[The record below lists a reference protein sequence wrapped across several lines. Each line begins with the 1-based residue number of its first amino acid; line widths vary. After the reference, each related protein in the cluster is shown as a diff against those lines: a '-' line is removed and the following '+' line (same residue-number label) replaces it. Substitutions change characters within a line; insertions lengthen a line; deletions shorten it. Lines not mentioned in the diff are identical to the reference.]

1 MRDEALSGIRG
12 TAESL
17 LYREP
22 CRLNYL
28 RLDVD
33 HDDVMGK
40 VCPVDRTHKA
50 TRVPIDVIETYFDLY
65 DDTIKGINPFGMLD
79 RPAVNVGLI
88 INEDRVTF
96 EASDGQTN
104 VFCSYDAEDEA
115 LEEDE

>member
-22 CRLNYL
+22 CRLSYL

-33 HDDVMGK
+33 HDDVLGK

-50 TRVPIDVIETYFDLY
+50 TRVPVDVIETYFDLY

-79 RPAVNVGLI
+79 ERAVSVGLI

-96 EASDGQTN
+96 EASDGQNN
-104 VFCSYDAEDEA
+104 VFCSYDVADDEQ
-115 LEEDE
+115 EETE